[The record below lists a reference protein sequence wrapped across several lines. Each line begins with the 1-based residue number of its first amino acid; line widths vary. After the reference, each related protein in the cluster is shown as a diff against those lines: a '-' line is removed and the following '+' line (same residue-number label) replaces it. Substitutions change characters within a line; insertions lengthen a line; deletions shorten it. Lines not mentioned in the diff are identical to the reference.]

1 MNSYYN
7 RTSNTKSFVS
17 GSMLEFSILRNDY
30 IVKSKTNSIPIKA
43 TNETRF
49 SFLSLSLPLCSFL
62 FLLFFF
68 IIKNGDKN
76 ETKLKG
82 HARLRVFSY
91 AKIVNDGITRLIRV

>member
-17 GSMLEFSILRNDY
+17 GSMLGFSILRNDY
-30 IVKSKTNSIPIKA
+30 IVKSKTSSIPIKA

-62 FLLFFF
+62 FFLFFHY
-68 IIKNGDKN
+68 GDKN

>member
-1 MNSYYN
+1 
-7 RTSNTKSFVS
+7 
-17 GSMLEFSILRNDY
+17 MLGFSILRNDY
-30 IVKSKTNSIPIKA
+30 IVKSKTSSIPIKA

-62 FLLFFF
+62 FLSFFF
-68 IIKNGDKN
+68 FHYGDKN

>member
-1 MNSYYN
+1 
-7 RTSNTKSFVS
+7 
-17 GSMLEFSILRNDY
+17 MLGFSILRNDY
-30 IVKSKTNSIPIKA
+30 IVKSKTSSIPIKA

-68 IIKNGDKN
+68 HYGDKN